1 MSHLP
6 SSLAGGRRGRNQPK
20 QAAIIETNAARYE
33 RPIVWR
39 CRWLDGWLG
48 MYAQTNFML
57 NDGVGLAKYAAP
69 SELQMHWAL
78 RIGPY
83 LYELITDESMGI
95 SWRYVDETRW
105 ESWRSATPDRV
116 VGETCATDTELAQM
130 GTSPLLYGQRTF
142 PVDICQLNQPRK

>member
-33 RPIVWR
+33 RPIVWK

-78 RIGPY
+78 RVGPY

-130 GTSPLLYGQRTF
+130 GTSSLLYGRQG
-142 PVDICQLNQPRK
+142 QLIYAN